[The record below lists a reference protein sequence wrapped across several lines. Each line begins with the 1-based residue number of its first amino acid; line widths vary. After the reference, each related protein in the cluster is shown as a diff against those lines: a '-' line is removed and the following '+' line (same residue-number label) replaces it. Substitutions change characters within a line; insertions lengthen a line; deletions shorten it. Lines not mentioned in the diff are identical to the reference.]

1 MRPILDLLS
10 QQNNFRQMQDG
21 LPGGWI
27 QSSTTPPPDVSSS
40 EQATVRTHKFAS
52 RLADGFYSLSREKVN
67 KIVNL
72 LRACGIELILPPLPK
87 IVVIGNQ
94 GSGKSSLIE
103 ASAGIKLP
111 RAKGTTTRCP
121 MEIILKTSK
130 NPDEPEYCVSLRF
143 DNSSMAANRG
153 PCPFATAQDL
163 DDLLLM
169 IRRAQLAILNPK
181 KEPRDL
187 LELDESQCHN
197 YKSDLSFSRN
207 FVMVEVAGAAVDLTF
222 IDLPGIIANT
232 EKVLSS
238 FSLLK
243 PL

>member
-1 MRPILDLLS
+1 MPPIPNLLS
-10 QQNNFRQMQDG
+10 QQNHFHQMQDG

-27 QSSTTPPPDVSSS
+27 QSSTTPPPDLSPS
-40 EQATVRTHKFAS
+40 EQAAVRTHIFAS

-72 LRACGIELILPPLPK
+72 LRARGIELILPPLPK
-87 IVVIGNQ
+87 IVVMGNQ

-130 NPDEPEYCVSLRF
+130 HSDEPEYCVSLRF
-143 DNSSMAANRG
+143 DDSPVAANRG
-153 PCPFATAQDL
+153 SFPFASAQDL

-181 KEPRDL
+181 KEPREF
-187 LELDESQCHN
+187 LELDQSQCNN

-207 FVMVEVAGAAVDLTF
+207 FVVVEVAGAAVDLTF

-238 FSLLK
+238 LSILK